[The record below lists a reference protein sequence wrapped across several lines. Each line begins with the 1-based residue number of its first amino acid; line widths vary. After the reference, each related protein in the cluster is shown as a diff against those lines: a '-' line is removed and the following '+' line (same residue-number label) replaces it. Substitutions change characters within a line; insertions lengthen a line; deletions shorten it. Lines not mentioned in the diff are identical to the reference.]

1 MHQRKGSGLIIGEY
15 VIDEARWKG
24 KRIFLQATPK
34 GSHVWLKLGSE
45 INAEAVVDLKDFGE
59 KEHTFKVQWFG
70 VHPQKRKWRRVEAHR
85 MNGVIMGAYD
95 GDLVVTDADVLWA
108 SFWQYPRFMIDHQLL
123 ISICPRPKDLEAEIF
138 LIKHGTCFRFPKPR
152 QGTLI
157 RDSGFKSVSLII
169 LHSNIWRTHMTLLNF
184 TESLNSGIHL

>member
-1 MHQRKGSGLIIGEY
+1 
-15 VIDEARWKG
+15 
-24 KRIFLQATPK
+24 
-34 GSHVWLKLGSE
+34 
-45 INAEAVVDLKDFGE
+45 
-59 KEHTFKVQWFG
+59 
-70 VHPQKRKWRRVEAHR
+70 

-123 ISICPRPKDLEAEIF
+123 ISICHRPKDLEAEIF

-157 RDSGFKSVSLII
+157 RDSGFRSVSLII
-169 LHSNIWRTHMTLLNF
+169 LHSNIWRTYMTLLNF
-184 TESLNSGIHL
+184 TEYLNSGIHP

>member
-1 MHQRKGSGLIIGEY
+1 MSLI
-15 VIDEARWKG
+15 
-24 KRIFLQATPK
+24 
-34 GSHVWLKLGSE
+34 
-45 INAEAVVDLKDFGE
+45 
-59 KEHTFKVQWFG
+59 EHTFPDQIPYSGIKPIKQMELYL
-70 VHPQKRKWRRVEAHR
+70 KWRK
-85 MNGVIMGAYD
+85 
-95 GDLVVTDADVLWA
+95 LVPPEFQDE
-108 SFWQYPRFMIDHQLL
+108 
-123 ISICPRPKDLEAEIF
+123 ICPRPKDLEAEIF